1 MPAESEARCRSRGAW
16 LGTGGS
22 VISTAPPG
30 PELILKLDVE
40 YWPTKLI
47 CATVTS
53 TNGRPKRPL
62 VTVSTPLFAPVDV

>member
-1 MPAESEARCRSRGAW
+1 MTAKARLVAAPAE
-16 LGTGGS
+16 LGWATGGS
-22 VISTAPPG
+22 VISTVPPG

-53 TNGRPKRPL
+53 TNGSPRGRW
-62 VTVSTPLFAPVDV
+62 